1 VGVTDSSQ
9 SAWRFIVLFEIDG
22 ADMDAAENKLDAL
35 NKAAKKLGISQG
47 MVDNSGPPREDAP

>member
-1 VGVTDSSQ
+1 MTDSSQ